1 MKLYI
6 YDHCPFCARVS
17 YIAQSLGLNIELV
30 SVDYDDAQTLID
42 LIGKKMV
49 PVLQKEDGSIMAE
62 SLDIIAYFMDLKS
75 SDEQRVP
82 SEQVT
87 AFQTRAF
94 PLTQQIGRP
103 RWWNLDLAEYRSAGA
118 KEAWRASKETEG
130 FNFEELIEKTPQF
143 VQLINP
149 LLKDAELLLD
159 LENGESSLPLVDQAV
174 YFSMLRGFCVEP
186 SISWPPALERWLEKK
201 SETLK
206 LSLLR

>member
-49 PVLQKEDGSIMAE
+49 PVLQKDDGSIMAE

-130 FNFEELIEKTPQF
+130 FNFEELLEKTPQF

-174 YFSMLRGFCVEP
+174 YFSMLRGFYAEAT
-186 SISWPPALERWLEKK
+186 IEWPNDLNRWMETK
-201 SETLK
+201 SQELGI
-206 LSLLR
+206 SLLR

>member
-6 YDHCPFCARVS
+6 YDHCPFCARVA

-49 PVLQKEDGSIMAE
+49 PVLQKDDGSIMAE
-62 SLDIIAYFMDLKS
+62 SLDIIAYFMDMKS

-87 AFQTRAF
+87 LFQSRAF

-103 RWWNLDLAEYRSAGA
+103 RWWNLDLAEYRSPGA
-118 KEAWRASKETEG
+118 KEVWRTSKETEG
-130 FNFEELIEKTPQF
+130 FNFQELLEKTPQF

-159 LENGESSLPLVDQAV
+159 LENGESSQPLIDQAV
-174 YFSMLRGFCVEP
+174 YFSMLRGFYAEATTE
-186 SISWPPALERWLEKK
+186 WPNDLNRWMENK
-201 SETLK
+201 SKVLDI
-206 LSLLR
+206 SLLR